1 MYATEF
7 QTVINEPY
15 IKVPNY
21 ETFRGHE
28 VRVVFLDLN
37 IDKNIEEQSDNLDF
51 FDKYQLDLSNFKFDR
66 DEANER

>member
-21 ETFRGHE
+21 ETFKGHE

-37 IDKNIEEQSDNLDF
+37 INKNIEEQNNNLDF
-51 FDKYQLDLSNFKFDR
+51 FDKYQLDLSNFKLDR
-66 DEANER
+66 DKANER